1 MTMKDKQLFTDQT
14 IIVTSRTKRLLLGI
28 AHRYLTAD
36 GNNALY
42 FPADV
47 RNSDSSQQLAHYAI
61 AKTGRL
67 DVLINNP
74 ADSSFEYL
82 I

>member
-14 IIVTSRTKRLLLGI
+14 IIVTSRTKRLLFGI

-47 RNSDSSQQLAHYAI
+47 RHFDSSQQLARYAI
-61 AKTGRL
+61 AKSGRL
-67 DVLINNP
+67 DVLINNQ
-74 ADSSFEYL
+74 AASGFEYS